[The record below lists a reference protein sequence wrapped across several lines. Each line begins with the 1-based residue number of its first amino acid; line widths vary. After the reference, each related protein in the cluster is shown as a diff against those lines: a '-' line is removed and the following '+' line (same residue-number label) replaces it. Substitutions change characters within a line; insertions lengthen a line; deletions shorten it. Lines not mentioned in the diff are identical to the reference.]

1 MTSVRMVELSPGQTF
16 PEAHF
21 PVTASAIVAAAIA
34 TNDFEKVHHDK
45 AAAQASGV
53 PDIFMNILTT
63 NGLVQR
69 YVTGWLGSAVRI
81 KKVAIKLGAPNFAG
95 DTLHVCGQVIAVDPA
110 NATAELRLSG
120 RNSVGEHVVAT
131 VTVILPEAVR

>member
-1 MTSVRMVELSPGQTF
+1 MTSRMVELSPGQTF

-21 PVTASAIVAAAIA
+21 PVTTSAIVAAAIA

-45 AAAQASGV
+45 VAAQASGV

-69 YVTGWLGSAVRI
+69 YVTSWLGPAVRI

-95 DTLHVCGQVIAVDPA
+95 DTMHICGQVTAVDPA